1 MPFNNINNNNANNSS
16 ESEYVSPSNYDDE
29 PTNASFDSS
38 SSDDSYSDDTYDSN
52 DSSDYGDGDIV
63 FNPDSRYLITYEFYN
78 SKLHGNRACDGM
90 LLVNK
95 TFKNTNYFRTSYIQL
110 FYEHNKE
117 LAARLRWRGGSRL
130 KHPFIRNYINIL
142 DNSATAQVQIA
153 QCIQLDSGEQTAVL
167 KTFYLR
173 IIQRA
178 WKKRFAIRVQMEQR
192 KRIPENILYRVRHG
206 SWPQCCLNLPTIRG
220 ILANLC

>member
-1 MPFNNINNNNANNSS
+1 MPLNNNANNSS
-16 ESEYVSPSNYDDE
+16 EYLPQNNYDDE
-29 PTNASFDSS
+29 PVNNESDSDDSS
-38 SSDDSYSDDTYDSN
+38 SDVSDDTYDSN

-63 FNPDSRYLITYEFYN
+63 FNPDARYLITYEFYN
-78 SKLHGNRACDGM
+78 SKIHGDRSCDGM
-90 LLVNK
+90 LLVNE

-117 LAARLRWRGGSRL
+117 LATRLRQSGGSRL
-130 KHPFIRNYINIL
+130 MHPFIRNYINIL

-153 QCIQLDSGEQTAVL
+153 QCIQLDSGEQTAIL

-178 WKKRFAIRVQMEQR
+178 WKKRFALRVQMERQ

-206 SWPQCCLNLPTIRG
+206 TWPQCCLNMPTIRG
-220 ILANLC
+220 LLSNLW